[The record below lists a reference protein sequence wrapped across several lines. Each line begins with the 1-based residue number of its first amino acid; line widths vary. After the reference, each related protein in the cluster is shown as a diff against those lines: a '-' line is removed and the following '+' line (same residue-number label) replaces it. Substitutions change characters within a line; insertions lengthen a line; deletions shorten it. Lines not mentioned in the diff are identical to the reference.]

1 MKVIN
6 SILGILFLSFAYFQL
21 NDPDPYLWV
30 LLYVYIALVSFLT
43 VKNKISKWFIL
54 PGMLSCVLWLG
65 LLMPD
70 FINWMKMGSPSITD
84 SMKAEQP
91 HIELTREF
99 LGLAISLGVL
109 FYLYFRHSI
118 R

>member
-6 SILGILFLSFAYFQL
+6 IILGILFLSFAYFQL

-30 LLYVYIALVSFLT
+30 ILYLYLAIISFAT
-43 VKNKISKWFIL
+43 AKNKISKWFVF
-54 PGMLSCVLWLG
+54 PGMLLCVLWLG
-65 LLMPD
+65 VLMPE
-70 FINWMKMGSPSITD
+70 FIAWLKMGAPSITD
-84 SMKAEQP
+84 SMKAEQA

-99 LGLAISLGVL
+99 LGLLISLAVL
-109 FYLYFRHSI
+109 FYHYFRNII